1 MSTEAPRIRIAYTG
15 RSVDTM
21 PLRVAVCMVHSR
33 TGQWPIQAMDSVRVQ
48 SYANTELVVLD
59 NTDHSLSIGAAYN
72 ALVRFTTAPLVLYLS
87 DDDLLSVDLVASM
100 VACMQLDQDN
110 GASLEH
116 CTTNCTLLIDQDG
129 SAAQAPVMHLGM
141 FVRTWLESN
150 PFDEALPKGVHK
162 DMLGRIARQQEL
174 LGKQLT
180 AVITHHFGYIFR
192 QHVGQA
198 SGMVVQR
205 KSPLSIPR

>member
-1 MSTEAPRIRIAYTG
+1 MTQAPRTRIAYNG

-33 TGQWPIQAMDSVRVQ
+33 SGRWPVDAMNSVRAQ

-72 ALVRFTTAPLVLYLS
+72 QLVRFTTAPLVLFLS
-87 DDDLLSVDLVASM
+87 DDDLLSLDLVASM
-100 VACMQLDQDN
+100 VACMQLDRDN
-110 GASLEH
+110 GAPLEH
-116 CTTNCTLLIDQDG
+116 CTTNCTLLIEQNG

-141 FVRTWLESN
+141 FRRAFLERN
-150 PFDEALPKGVHK
+150 PFDEALPKGVHT
-162 DMLGRIARQQEL
+162 DMLGRIARQQDL
-174 LGKQLT
+174 ARVQLT
-180 AVITHHFGYIFR
+180 AVISHHYGYIFR

-198 SGMVVQR
+198 SGMVVQ
-205 KSPLSIPR
+205 PRNAMHAVR